1 MRRRRFLGRGALVLA
16 AGSFCGNG
24 SAGSQRLENRTS
36 RVVRVRDAGY
46 KSPGRAPDEQTASE
60 MIARVVREL
69 AGTGTL
75 ADSWRSVLGTAK
87 VVGLK
92 PNCLAGRGVS
102 SSPEFVHAVAAQVID
117 NVPGIERVV
126 IWERSDRDLRQAGF
140 EIVTK
145 GRVQCY
151 GNDRAG
157 FSRSLTVK
165 GSVGSLFSRVVTRT
179 CDRLINLPVL
189 KDHGIVGV
197 SVGLKNYYGAVH
209 NPNKY
214 HLNRGDPYV
223 ADLNSVEYIRG
234 KNVLTLC
241 EAFTA
246 QYEGGP
252 PYKPHWS
259 WPEGAVLASIDPV
272 ALDRVGWK
280 IIEEQRAAGGFPT
293 LAYAGREPTYIL
305 TAGDNKHSL
314 GQADLERI
322 HEVVLE

>member
-1 MRRRRFLGRGALVLA
+1 MVLA
-16 AGSFCGNG
+16 AGSIDRCLSAADKKAYGNI
-24 SAGSQRLENRTS
+24 S
-36 RVVRVRDAGY
+36 RVVTVRDSGY
-46 KSPGRAPDEQTASE
+46 RSVGRKPDVETASE
-60 MIARVVREL
+60 MIDRSVREL
-69 AGTGTL
+69 TGGSTPAGCWK
-75 ADSWRSVLGTAK
+75 SILGDAK

-102 SSPEFVHAVAAQVID
+102 SSPAFVDALCALVID
-117 NVPGIERVV
+117 NLPSVDKII
-126 IWERSDRDLRQAGF
+126 IWERSDSDLRKAGF
-140 EIVTK
+140 EIVTR

-157 FSRSLTVK
+157 FGSSLVME
-165 GSVGSLFSRVVTRT
+165 GSVGSLFTRLVTDT

-197 SVGLKNYYGAVH
+197 SVGMKNYYGAVH

-223 ADLNSVEYIRG
+223 ADLNRVNFLRE

-252 PYKPHWS
+252 PYKPQWS
-259 WPEGAVLASIDPV
+259 WPAGSVMASTDPV
-272 ALDRVGWK
+272 ALDRVGWSM
-280 IIEEQRAAGGFPT
+280 IESQRAANGFPT
-293 LAYAGREPTYIL
+293 LAAAGREPTYIL
-305 TAGDNKHSL
+305 TSADQNHRL
-314 GQADLERI
+314 GQAELERI
-322 HEVVLE
+322 EELVLD